1 MAHYETRYWPPTDVL
16 IGLPDRERQGGQYQV
31 YVPDLLTG
39 REFLFRSREA
49 ADVADAELA
58 IARLS
63 KSAKTLANTEAIARL
78 LLRAESVASSKI
90 EGLEVGARRLLR
102 ADAAQQFGQRSKD
115 VTANEVLANIE
126 AMTFALRA
134 VPPGGTIGVS
144 TLLETHRLLLA
155 PTSLAAHGGRI
166 RNIQNWIGGS
176 DYNPCAAA
184 FVPPPPESV
193 HALLSDLVHFCN
205 EESLPAV
212 AQSAIAHA
220 QFETIHPFVDGNGRV
235 GRALIHMVLRRRG
248 LATAVAPPV
257 SLVLATMAK
266 DYVNGLT
273 ATRYAGTPDSFSALD
288 GINGWI
294 GTFAGACHRAVRDA
308 EDFEQRIATIQSE
321 WNQRLGAI
329 RANSSVALLVGKLP
343 GAPVITVEGA
353 ANLIGRSTQATNEAI
368 ERLVD
373 AGVLVPTRLDARRNR
388 VFETREVIAA
398 FTALER
404 QLASSVGDTRIEPP
418 NRPVPY
424 RVKGF

>member
-1 MAHYETRYWPPTDVL
+1 MAHYETRYWPPIDVS

-31 YVPDLLTG
+31 YMPDLLTD

-58 IARLS
+58 IARLNE
-63 KSAKTLANTEAIARL
+63 SAKALANTEAITRL

-102 ADAAQQFGQRSKD
+102 ADAVQQFGQRSKD

-126 AMTFALRA
+126 AMRFALRA
-134 VPPGGTIGVS
+134 VPPGGTISVS
-144 TLLETHRLLLA
+144 TLLETHRLLLG
-155 PTSLAAHGGRI
+155 PTPLAAHGGRI

-205 EESLPAV
+205 GESLPAV
-212 AQSAIAHA
+212 AQAAIAHA

-248 LATAVAPPV
+248 LATAVSPPV
-257 SLVLATMAK
+257 SLVLATRSK

-273 ATRYAGTPDSFSALD
+273 AMRYAGTPDSFSALD

-294 GTFAGACHRAVRDA
+294 GTFAGACHRAVLDA
-308 EDFEQRIATIQSE
+308 ETFEQRIAIIQSE

-368 ERLVD
+368 ERLVE
-373 AGVLVPTRLDARRNR
+373 AGVLVPIRLDARRNR
-388 VFETREVIAA
+388 VFETREVIVA